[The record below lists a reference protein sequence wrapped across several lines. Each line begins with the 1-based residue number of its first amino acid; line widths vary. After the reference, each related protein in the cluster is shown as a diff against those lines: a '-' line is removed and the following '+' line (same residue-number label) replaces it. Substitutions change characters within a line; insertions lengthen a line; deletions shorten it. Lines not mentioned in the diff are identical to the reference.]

1 MPLPALPPQVSPEL
15 YAWVQQV
22 HAIAQAAETGR
33 QFRAGAKAYL
43 TADQSI
49 PASTTTPI
57 AFNAEEYDSSGYHDN
72 ATANTRFTVPT
83 GLGGKYLLVGVLS
96 FAASG
101 SGLRFWNV
109 RKNGSTVVHD
119 QGALPMG
126 ASDITRVS
134 FSTIIQLVAGDYVEL
149 QAYQTAVGALP
160 VLANSYFSVT
170 LIGT

>member
-1 MPLPALPPQVSPEL
+1 MPLPARPPQVSPEL

-22 HAIAQAAETGR
+22 HALAQAVETGMLP
-33 QFRAGAKAYL
+33 RAGAKAYL

-49 PASTTTPI
+49 PASTTTPL
-57 AFNAEEYDSSGYHDN
+57 AFNAEEFDSNGFHDN
-72 ATANTRFTVPT
+72 VTANTRFTIPA

-109 RKNGSTVVHD
+109 RKNGNTVIHD
-119 QGALPMG
+119 QGAAPVS

-134 FSTIIQLVAGDYVEL
+134 FSTIVQLVAGDYVEL

-160 VLANSYFSVT
+160 VLANSYFAVT
-170 LIGT
+170 LIGI